1 MDIKVNRDQFAAI
14 ARDASRPGTYMQ
26 ILDRIARAVGY
37 DNNAAMMTRLNAPE
51 KAPEPKPEP
60 VTVVLALGR
69 SASSAIRDGSEIG
82 SVENQSVISR
92 TFDTEK
98 EAEAFLRGA
107 ELAVGSYE
115 IEVAACSGERLSKN
129 PDFFE
134 ARGADP
140 GLSFSE
146 WHNGKT
152 RSEPVEP

>member
-1 MDIKVNRDQFAAI
+1 MDIKINHDQVVAI

-37 DNNAAMMTRLNAPE
+37 DNNAALMAKLKTPE
-51 KAPEPKPEP
+51 KVAPKPEP
-60 VTVVLALGR
+60 VTVILALGR
-69 SASSAIRDGSEIG
+69 SASSAIRNDSEIG

-92 TFDTEK
+92 TFETEK

-115 IEVAACSGERLSKN
+115 IEIAACSGERFSKN

-134 ARGADP
+134 ARESDP

-146 WHNGKT
+146 WHNDRA